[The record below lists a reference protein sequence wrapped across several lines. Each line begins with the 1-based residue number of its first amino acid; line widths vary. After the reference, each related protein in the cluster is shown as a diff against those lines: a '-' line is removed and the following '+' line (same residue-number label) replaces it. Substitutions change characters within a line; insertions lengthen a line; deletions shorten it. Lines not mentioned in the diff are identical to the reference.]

1 MNQNLPELPALIFLL
16 LVACGDGATPG
27 GGGAGG
33 ASDLVSSSP
42 AVTASSS
49 SGSRV
54 FGPPYDIDLPGDA
67 GPRTGRV
74 RLEGNA
80 LVDDGGPF
88 VALGATMM
96 WAAWAYKFDR
106 PRLEANLAYLAE
118 HGFHY
123 VRALGVVGDHEAPDF
138 WDGREIDWRWDD
150 YDAVIAGL
158 TDLAFH
164 EYGLRIEWTLI
175 GDGQKNIP
183 SHDDRVA
190 LVDRFLAMSVGRE
203 QAIMHFELANE
214 AWQNG
219 FAGSEGVAEL
229 RELTRYMNDRTDILV
244 AASAPAGFACE
255 DVLEIYEGGVA
266 DLATIHFDRDLT
278 KTEGAWRPVRQPW
291 EHVYCEGAPVG
302 SNNEPIGPGASVA
315 SEDDPVKLVAAAIT
329 TYVSNLPMYVFHSD
343 AGVRGL
349 EDFWTVP
356 GIDAFGRLATVVPP
370 DLPAWTRKNAH
381 WADAPFQV
389 FAGEAGTL
397 HPDTMWPDLGAPE
410 SGAVRAYGATQ
421 GDAFFVFPI
430 GILDH
435 VTMAARRD
443 MELDV
448 IDPMNGEIRA
458 HHVLAAG
465 ERFDLAGAEALIVRG
480 RFTD

>member
-1 MNQNLPELPALIFLL
+1 MNEKLRSLLAVFFLPLI
-16 LVACGDGATPG
+16 ACGGAE
-27 GGGAGG
+27 AGG
-33 ASDLVSSSP
+33 DGGHGGVPGPSAS
-42 AVTASSS
+42 AVTVASSS
-49 SGSRV
+49 STGLAK
-54 FGPPYDIDLPGDA
+54 GPPHGVDFPQPSA
-67 GPRTGRV
+67 HRTGLV

-88 VALGATMM
+88 VALGVTMM
-96 WAAWAYKFDR
+96 WAAWAYKNDR
-106 PRLEANLAYLAE
+106 PRLEANLAYLSE

-123 VRALGVVGDHEAPDF
+123 VRALGVVGDYDAPDF

-158 TDLAFH
+158 TDLAYDT
-164 EYGLRIEWTLI
+164 YGLRIEWTLI

-203 QAIMHFELANE
+203 HKIIHFELANE

-229 RELTRYMNDRTDILV
+229 RELTTYMNDRTDVLV

-315 SEDDPVKLVAAAIT
+315 SEDDPVKLVAAAVT
-329 TYVSNLPMYVFHSD
+329 TYVSNLPMHVFHSD

-349 EDFWTVP
+349 EDIFAVP
-356 GIDAFGRLATVVPP
+356 GADAFAHLATIVPP
-370 DLPAWTRKNAH
+370 DLPAWTRHNAH
-381 WADAPFQV
+381 WPDAPFQV
-389 FAGEAGTL
+389 FGGEGGTL
-397 HPDTMWPDLGAPE
+397 YPDTMWPDLGTPE
-410 SGAVRAYGATQ
+410 SGVVRAYGATK
-421 GDAFFVFPI
+421 GDELFVFPI
-430 GILDH
+430 GILGH

-448 IDPMNGEIRA
+448 IDPMSGETLA

-465 ERFDLAGAEALIVRG
+465 ERFDLSGGDALVLRG
-480 RFTD
+480 RFTR